1 MSEHCAVVGPPAAA
15 SYVLSLL
22 TELGVPH
29 RRYDDLGSA
38 PLGECGSVLVL
49 AAEYPVA
56 GVLTE
61 ADAQALLVYLRSGG
75 RAYLEYTTGP
85 AELLPA
91 VAGPVRIAGTDRI
104 YVAEGNTWLEPLT
117 ILDEHSSSML
127 PVTPPDGAVELLT
140 YGRVAGTHTAVFGP
154 AEESWPAL
162 LDLGVGAGRLLY
174 ATTALSNAERGRYRP
189 AARWRTLL
197 RELITALHPGEVAP
211 APVELTTVPRVWAA
225 SGQPVRLRAAGTADG
240 ELTAAGPVSLELT
253 EVGPGVYESEPV
265 ELPDGVHTFAL
276 GRSSA
281 TIEIG
286 PREQRY
292 RQLVDRGIDWFHHAG
307 MFFDSPDGSAGV
319 AEGFSSEIGP
329 DGVSPFG
336 PVRRGDGHVQVS
348 HAFRMYA
355 DLTGKPEH
363 RIVADNVMRLVT
375 DRMQLTDRNALY
387 GAFEPRDARTDLTGT
402 NNLFADDN
410 GWISMF
416 ALLSGAELPGL
427 RGVESLIRSA
437 NAELGLQSDP
447 WRTPTTLL
455 TRGWRGAAIAPL
467 HEGLDVSSHWQSSAL
482 CAYLT
487 AYGLTGERRYL
498 EIAER
503 GLDHMAGQFPRT
515 RLETSRTC
523 EAVRFVL
530 PLVGGYR
537 YTRKPLY
544 LDTLRAIAA
553 YLKTKQDPKS
563 GGLLE
568 WDGRNPRSNAGF
580 GVDEASIFQSNGD
593 PVTDQLYCTGF
604 AAMSLPLAARETGD
618 ELYDDLATGVL
629 DFLAR
634 IQFDLGDERLDGTWM
649 RAFDVQG
656 WEYFG
661 SNADIGWGPYCV
673 ETGWSHAPSLIGAML
688 WLTGGDLF
696 PTTPG
701 NDPAVAAQVA
711 AEFDSIGAGEPAP
724 VRFFRRADDGRVVR
738 EPGGAAAVLGDLR
751 VAGEPVWV
759 DNPPAASVE
768 VYVRG
773 DDGRLHHS
781 YLHER
786 LGQGVWRPVGD
797 LEIAG
802 DPGVV
807 FNPAADAVEVYVRGA
822 DGRIHHSTMV
832 DPRAGYG
839 PWDPVGQLAF
849 ETDPVV
855 AFDNERRKVLV
866 RARACQTG
874 PRDRETVKEN
884 RWHPPWQDP
893 YAPVTRWET
902 A

>member
-1 MSEHCAVVGPPAAA
+1 MPELCAVVGTPVAA
-15 SYVLSLL
+15 SYLLKLL
-22 TELGVPH
+22 TELGASH
-29 RRYDDLGSA
+29 RRYDDLGPA
-38 PLGECGSVLVL
+38 LQDEPGSVLVL
-49 AAEYPVA
+49 ASEYPA
-56 GVLTE
+56 IGALAA
-61 ADAQALLVYLRSGG
+61 ADADRLLVYLRSGG
-75 RAYLEYTTGP
+75 RAYVEYSTG
-85 AELLPA
+85 LLPA
-91 VAGPVRIAGTDRI
+91 AGPVRIAGTERI
-104 YVAEGNTWLEPLT
+104 YVAAGNRWLEPLSL
-117 ILDEHSSSML
+117 LDEHSSSML
-127 PVTPPDGAVELLT
+127 PVTAPDGATELLT

-162 LDLGVGAGRLLY
+162 LEVAVGAGRLFY

-197 RELITALHPGEVAP
+197 RELLSALHPGPVEP
-211 APVELTTVPRVWAA
+211 APVELVTVPRVWAA
-225 SGQPVRLRAAGTADG
+225 SGQPVRLRATG
-240 ELTAAGPVSLELT
+240 EVTGPGPLELT
-253 EVGPGVYESEPV
+253 EVAPGVHESAPV
-265 ELPDGVHTFAL
+265 ELPDGVHTFTL
-276 GRSSA
+276 GRSTA

-292 RQLVDRGIDWFHHAG
+292 RRMVDRGIEWFHRAG
-307 MFFDSPDGSAGV
+307 MFFDSADGSAGV
-319 AEGFSSEIGP
+319 AEGFGSELGP

-336 PVRRGDGHVQVS
+336 PVRRGDCQVQVS

-363 RIVADNVMRLVT
+363 RTIADNVMDLVT

-410 GWISMF
+410 GWIAMF
-416 ALLSGAELPGL
+416 ALLSGAALSGL

-437 NAELGLQSDP
+437 NAELGLQADP

-455 TRGWRGAAIAPL
+455 TRGWDGAATAEL
-467 HEGLDVSSHWQSSAL
+467 REGLDVSSHWQSSAL

-503 GLDHMAGQFPRT
+503 GLDHMAAEFPRT

-537 YTRKPLY
+537 YTRKPRY

-553 YLKTKQDPKS
+553 YLKTKQDPES

-568 WDGRNPRSNAGF
+568 WDGRNPRSNAAF
-580 GVDEASIFQSNGD
+580 GVDEASIFQANGD

-618 ELYDDLATGVL
+618 PLYDDLATGVL
-629 DFLAR
+629 DYLAR
-634 IQFDLGDERLDGTWM
+634 IQLEIGDERLDGTWM
-649 RAFDVQG
+649 RAFDVRG

-673 ETGWSHAPSLIGAML
+673 ETGWSHAPALIGAML
-688 WLTGGDLF
+688 WLTGADLY
-696 PTTPG
+696 PAAVGESTTL
-701 NDPAVAAQVA
+701 PARVA
-711 AEFDSIGAGEPAP
+711 AEFDSIAAGTPEP
-724 VRFFRRADDGRVVR
+724 VRFRRRETDGRVVR
-738 EPGGAAAVLGDLR
+738 EQGGAVAVLGDLR
-751 VAGEPVWV
+751 AAGEPVWV

-773 DDGRLHHS
+773 TDGRLHHS

-786 LGQGVWRPVGD
+786 VGQGVWRQVGA

-802 DPGVV
+802 DPAVV
-807 FNPAADAVEVYVRGA
+807 FNPAAGAVEVYVRGA
-822 DGRIHHSTMV
+822 DGRIHHATMV
-832 DPRAGYG
+832 DARAGHG
-839 PWDPVGQLAF
+839 PWDPVGQLSF
-849 ETDPVV
+849 DSDPEVV
-855 AFDNERRKVLV
+855 FDADRNTVLV
-866 RARACQTG
+866 RAKG
-874 PRDRETVKEN
+874 RETVKEN

-902 A
+902 W

>member
-1 MSEHCAVVGPPAAA
+1 MPEQCAVVGTPAAA
-15 SYVLSLL
+15 SYVLTLL

-29 RRYDDLGSA
+29 SRYDDLGAA
-38 PLGECGSVLVL
+38 PLDECGSVLLL
-49 AAEYPVA
+49 ASEYPA
-56 GVLTE
+56 TSELT
-61 ADAQALLVYLRSGG
+61 DAETDRLLVYLRSGG
-75 RAYLEYTTGP
+75 RAYVEFTSGLFP
-85 AELLPA
+85 A
-91 VAGPVRIAGTDRI
+91 AGPVRIAGTDRI
-104 YVAEGNTWLEPLT
+104 YVAAGNTWLEPLT

-127 PVTPPDGAVELLT
+127 PVDPPERAVELLA

-162 LDLGVGAGRLLY
+162 LDVEIGAGRLLY

-197 RELITALHPGEVAP
+197 RELLTSLHPGQVAP
-211 APVELTTVPRVWAA
+211 TPVELTTVPRVWAA
-225 SGQPVRLRAAGTADG
+225 SGELVRLRA
-240 ELTAAGPVSLELT
+240 S
-253 EVGPGVYESEPV
+253 GPGGLRPAATVELGVELDLAEVEPGRYESDPV
-265 ELPDGVHTFAL
+265 RLPDGVHTFTIE
-276 GRSSA
+276 GSSA

-286 PREQRY
+286 PRERRY
-292 RQLVDRGIDWFHHAG
+292 RRMVDRGIEWFHHAG
-307 MFFDSPDGSAGV
+307 MFFDSPDGAAGV

-336 PVRRGDGHVQVS
+336 AVRRGDGHVQVS

-355 DLTGKPEH
+355 DLTGDKAH
-363 RIVADNVMRLVT
+363 RTIADNVMDLVT

-416 ALLSGAELPGL
+416 ALLSGATPAALSGL

-437 NAELGLQSDP
+437 NVELGLQSDP

-455 TRGWRGAAIAPL
+455 TRGWSGAAAAPL

-503 GLDHMAGQFPRT
+503 GLDHLAEAFPRT

-553 YLKTKQDPKS
+553 YLKTKQDPES

-568 WDGRNPRSNAGF
+568 WDGRNPRSNAAF
-580 GVDEASIFQSNGD
+580 GVDEASIFQANGD

-618 ELYDDLATGVL
+618 PLYDDLATGVL

-634 IQFDLGDERLDGTWM
+634 IQFDVGDERLDGTWM

-688 WLTGGDLF
+688 WLTGADLY
-696 PTTPG
+696 
-701 NDPAVAAQVA
+701 PAAPLPDGTALAARVV
-711 AEFDSIGAGEPAP
+711 AEFDSIAAGERTPA
-724 VRFFRRADDGRVVR
+724 RFARRADDGRVVR
-738 EPGGAAAVLGDLR
+738 EQGGATAVLGDLR
-751 VAGEPVWV
+751 AAGEPVWV

-773 DDGRLHHS
+773 TDGRLHHS

-786 LGQGVWRPVGD
+786 LGQGVWRQVGD
-797 LEIAG
+797 LEITG

-822 DGRIHHSTMV
+822 DGRIQHTTMV
-832 DPRAGYG
+832 DPRAGHG
-839 PWDPVGQLAF
+839 PWDPVGHLAF
-849 ETDPVV
+849 DTDPVV

-866 RARACQTG
+866 RAK
-874 PRDRETVKEN
+874 DRETVKEN

-902 A
+902 S

>member
-1 MSEHCAVVGPPAAA
+1 MPEPCAVVGTPAAA
-15 SYVLSLL
+15 SYVLTLL

-29 RRYDDLGSA
+29 SRYDELGA
-38 PLGECGSVLVL
+38 VPWDACGSVLVL
-49 AAEYPVA
+49 ASEYPVPRVVA
-56 GVLTE
+56 A
-61 ADAQALLVYLRSGG
+61 ADADPLLVYLRSGG
-75 RAYLEYTTGP
+75 RAYLEFATGP
-85 AELLPA
+85 AELVPA

-104 YVAEGNTWLEPLT
+104 YVADGNTWLEPLA

-154 AEESWPAL
+154 ADESWPAL
-162 LDLGVGAGRLLY
+162 LDVGIGAGRLLY
-174 ATTALSNAERGRYRP
+174 ASTALSNAERGRYRP
-189 AARWRTLL
+189 AARWRRLL
-197 RELITALHPGEVAP
+197 RELLTAVHPGEAQPAP
-211 APVELTTVPRVWAA
+211 AELTTVPRVWAA
-225 SGQPVRLRAAGTADG
+225 SGQPVRLRATAGGAV
-240 ELTAAGPVSLELT
+240 AGPVPLELT
-253 EVGPGVYESEPV
+253 EVSPGVHESEPV
-265 ELPDGVHTFAL
+265 ALADGVHTFTL
-276 GRSSA
+276 GRSTA
-281 TIEIG
+281 TIEVG
-286 PREQRY
+286 PRERRY
-292 RQLVDRGIDWFHHAG
+292 RRMVDRGIDWFHRAG
-307 MFFDSPDGSAGV
+307 MFFGEPDGSAGV

-355 DLTGKPEH
+355 DLTGDKAH
-363 RIVADNVMRLVT
+363 RTIADNVMDLVT

-410 GWISMF
+410 GWIAMF
-416 ALLSGAELPGL
+416 ALLSGAAESGL

-437 NAELGLQSDP
+437 NTELGLQSDP

-455 TRGWRGAAIAPL
+455 TRGWAGAAVAPL
-467 HEGLDVSSHWQSSAL
+467 NEGLDVSSHWQSSAL

-553 YLKTKQDPKS
+553 YLKTKQDPES

-568 WDGRNPRSNAGF
+568 WDGRNPRSNAAF

-618 ELYDDLATGVL
+618 PLYDELATGVL
-629 DFLAR
+629 DFLSR

-649 RAFDVQG
+649 RAFDVRG

-688 WLTGGDLF
+688 WLTGADLF
-696 PTTPG
+696 PATPG
-701 NDPAVAAQVA
+701 GPTTLPARVA
-711 AEFDSIGAGEPAP
+711 AEFDSIAAGTPEPA
-724 VRFFRRADDGRVVR
+724 RFFRRPDDGRVVR
-738 EPGGAAAVLGDLR
+738 EQGGATAVLGDLR
-751 VAGEPVWV
+751 AAGEPVWV
-759 DNPPAASVE
+759 DNPPAGSVE
-768 VYVRG
+768 IYVRG
-773 DDGRLHHS
+773 EDDRLHHS

-786 LGQGVWRPVGD
+786 LGQGVWRQVGE
-797 LEIAG
+797 LGIAG

-822 DGRIHHSTMV
+822 DGRIHHTTLV
-832 DPRAGYG
+832 DPRAGHG
-839 PWDPVGQLAF
+839 PWDPVGHLSF
-849 ETDPVV
+849 DTDPVV
-855 AFDNERRKVLV
+855 AFDTERNKVLV
-866 RARACQTG
+866 RAKN
-874 PRDRETVKEN
+874 RETVKEN